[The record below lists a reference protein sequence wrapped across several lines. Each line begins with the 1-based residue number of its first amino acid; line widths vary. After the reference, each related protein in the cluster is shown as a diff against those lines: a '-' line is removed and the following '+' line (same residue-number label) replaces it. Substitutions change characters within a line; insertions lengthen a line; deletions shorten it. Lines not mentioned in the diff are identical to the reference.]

1 MREITKTISSHVD
14 GKPADFRLTKLDAFS
29 GAALLRML
37 SGMPQSKGGESVMF
51 DIEKLESKEYGGI
64 KYYLATYQL
73 ASDELNG
80 AAIKS
85 KTAITLYNGYILL
98 FQYLTMSDM
107 YVLDFDSFLNS
118 ICFQ

>member
-1 MREITKTISSHVD
+1 MDFAIIQLVNYLGISHLQKNVHT
-14 GKPADFRLTKLDAFS
+14 L
-29 GAALLRML
+29 
-37 SGMPQSKGGESVMF
+37 